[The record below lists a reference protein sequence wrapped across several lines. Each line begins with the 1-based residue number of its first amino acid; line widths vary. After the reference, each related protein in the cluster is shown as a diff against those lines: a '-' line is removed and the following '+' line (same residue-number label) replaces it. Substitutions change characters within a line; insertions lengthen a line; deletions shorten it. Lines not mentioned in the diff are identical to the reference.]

1 MRELFGWSVVG
12 MLGSRAV
19 ARRFGLAAVCA
30 VLLLAGSAMA
40 SSAATTVTAQ
50 GEWFELRNDY
60 TKGDRESSVVVCWHS
75 DTPVTHVG
83 FEGEEVSVWETVLPG
98 GTDGCSQPLDVDAPF
113 MTQGAHAFHVAVK
126 RNLQH
131 LGQSEPWTVVI
142 DRTPPGQVSRFEALV
157 DDALNVTVN
166 WGPAM
171 DPNLR
176 DGSLGSGT
184 AGYAVRYRIGTGAWT
199 GPINTSF
206 PTLQF
211 HGAGAGQSIGVEVT
225 ARDRVGNVGA
235 PITASLVLVRGD
247 ADPCV
252 APSPPPECQDP
263 PEGTPVDAE
272 SDPDVDL
279 VADDPSSAADG
290 ERLDTAANL
299 RHLRAKSELCMTN
312 RCWTTIRSGPSS
324 WAMGMVR
331 LEPPPGAD
339 PSLAVTSTVAETGV
353 EDHWYFGGLSQLNLR
368 CRWVSGTAIGRAT
381 QTTSDCHD
389 GGEEYSFKDFQSSPY
404 GGSRGNNCFLQDG
417 RWLAPGRGSCDRG
430 TAIHLRSAAG
440 ECTDVGLR
448 TDGGTRGCKPEDVI
462 RQVLPAGTCV
472 NWRYVTKDRQ
482 WVMVRDP
489 QRPIQ
494 RGGWVFIPESA
505 FEPDRDLWPSYGTG
519 TCP

>member
-1 MRELFGWSVVG
+1 
-12 MLGSRAV
+12 
-19 ARRFGLAAVCA
+19 
-30 VLLLAGSAMA
+30 
-40 SSAATTVTAQ
+40 
-50 GEWFELRNDY
+50 
-60 TKGDRESSVVVCWHS
+60 
-75 DTPVTHVG
+75 
-83 FEGEEVSVWETVLPG
+83 
-98 GTDGCSQPLDVDAPF
+98 
-113 MTQGAHAFHVAVK
+113 
-126 RNLQH
+126 
-131 LGQSEPWTVVI
+131 
-142 DRTPPGQVSRFEALV
+142 
-157 DDALNVTVN
+157 
-166 WGPAM
+166 
-171 DPNLR
+171 
-176 DGSLGSGT
+176 
-184 AGYAVRYRIGTGAWT
+184 
-199 GPINTSF
+199 
-206 PTLQF
+206 
-211 HGAGAGQSIGVEVT
+211 VEVT

-235 PITASLVLVRGD
+235 PVTASLVLVRGD
-247 ADPCV
+247 ADPCA

-272 SDPDVDL
+272 PDPDVDL
-279 VADDPSSAADG
+279 VADDPSSAAEEEG
-290 ERLDTAANL
+290 LDTAANL

-381 QTTSDCHD
+381 ETTSDCQG
-389 GGEEYSFKDFQSSPY
+389 GGEEYSFKRFQSIPY
-404 GGSRGNNCFLQDG
+404 GGAHGNNCFLQDG
-417 RWLAPGRGSCDRG
+417 RLLPIGRGTCDRG

-440 ECTDVGLR
+440 ECTDVGLQA
-448 TDGGTRGCKPEDVI
+448 DGDTRGCKPEDVI
-462 RQVLPAGTCV
+462 RQVVPAGTCV

-494 RGGWVFIPESA
+494 RGGWVFIPETA